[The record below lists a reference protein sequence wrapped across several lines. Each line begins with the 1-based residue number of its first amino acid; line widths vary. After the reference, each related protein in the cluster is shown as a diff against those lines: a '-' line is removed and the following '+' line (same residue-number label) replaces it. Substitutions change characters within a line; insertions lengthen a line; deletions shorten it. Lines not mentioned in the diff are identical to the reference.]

1 MVALK
6 DIAARCG
13 VSVATVS
20 KALNQ
25 QQDISEETRAG
36 IGRVAR
42 EMGYTVNSAART
54 LKTNRTDNIGLIFED
69 LQSSGFMHEYFAAT
83 LNSFRSEAARCGYD
97 ITFINSDFG
106 HRNTSYLQHARFR
119 QVDGVALICTD
130 YHDPMVQEL
139 VFSDIPTITLD
150 HAFNN
155 RTAVLSDNMNGLA
168 SLVKYV
174 YSRGHRRIAYI
185 HGGSTAVTE
194 SRLTGFYRACEE
206 LNLRVPKEYILSCE
220 YHEPIS
226 CYAATKRV
234 LTLPVRPT
242 CVLFSDDYS
251 YIGGLNAITDAG
263 LRVPDDISVVGYDGI
278 HLAKMLSPRLT
289 TWQQNTEDLGRLA
302 ASRLIEKIEHP
313 LTTPP
318 EHIVVK
324 GRLLE
329 GETVADLNAAADAQE
344 NNAT

>member
-1 MVALK
+1 MKGCNGLFWWWFAKDSTWYYSASQCPDAWQASVIITTDISSGVVPVDPVLRLEVK
-6 DIAARCG
+6 DITCVNQEG
-13 VSVATVS
+13 VV
-20 KALNQ
+20 
-25 QQDISEETRAG
+25 
-36 IGRVAR
+36 
-42 EMGYTVNSAART
+42 
-54 LKTNRTDNIGLIFED
+54 
-69 LQSSGFMHEYFAAT
+69 
-83 LNSFRSEAARCGYD
+83 
-97 ITFINSDFG
+97 
-106 HRNTSYLQHARFR
+106 
-119 QVDGVALICTD
+119 
-130 YHDPMVQEL
+130 
-139 VFSDIPTITLD
+139 TLD

-155 RTAVLSDNMNGLA
+155 RIAVLSDNMNGLA

-289 TWQQNTEDLGRLA
+289 TWQQNTEDLGRIA

-313 LTTPP
+313 LTTPS

-329 GETVADLNAAADAQE
+329 GETVADLNTAADRPE
-344 NNAT
+344 KDAT

>member
-25 QQDISEETRAG
+25 QQDISEETRERIA
-36 IGRVAR
+36 RVAR
-42 EMGYTVNSAART
+42 EMGYTVNAAART

-83 LNSFRSEAARCGYD
+83 LNSFR
-97 ITFINSDFG
+97 
-106 HRNTSYLQHARFR
+106 SYLQHARFR

-155 RTAVLSDNMNGLA
+155 RIAVLSDNMNGLA

-289 TWQQNTEDLGRLA
+289 TWQQNTEDLGRIA

-313 LTTPP
+313 LTTPS

-329 GETVADLNAAADAQE
+329 GETVADLNTAADRPE
-344 NNAT
+344 KDAT

>member
-25 QQDISEETRAG
+25 QQDISEETRERIA
-36 IGRVAR
+36 RVAR
-42 EMGYTVNSAART
+42 EMGYTVNAAART

-155 RTAVLSDNMNGLA
+155 RIAVLSDNMNGLA

-251 YIGGLNAITDAG
+251 MTFRSSAMTAFIWQ
-263 LRVPDDISVVGYDGI
+263 RCSVR
-278 HLAKMLSPRLT
+278 A
-289 TWQQNTEDLGRLA
+289 
-302 ASRLIEKIEHP
+302 
-313 LTTPP
+313 
-318 EHIVVK
+318 
-324 GRLLE
+324 
-329 GETVADLNAAADAQE
+329 
-344 NNAT
+344 

>member
-25 QQDISEETRAG
+25 QQDISEETRERIA
-36 IGRVAR
+36 RVAR
-42 EMGYTVNSAART
+42 EMGYTVNAAART

-155 RTAVLSDNMNGLA
+155 RIAVLSDNMNGLA

-194 SRLTGFYRACEE
+194 SRLTGFY
-206 LNLRVPKEYILSCE
+206 
-220 YHEPIS
+220 EPIS

-289 TWQQNTEDLGRLA
+289 TWQQNTEDLGRIA

-313 LTTPP
+313 LTTPS

-329 GETVADLNAAADAQE
+329 GETVADLNTAADRPE
-344 NNAT
+344 KDAT

>member
-25 QQDISEETRAG
+25 QQDISEETRERIA
-36 IGRVAR
+36 RVAR
-42 EMGYTVNSAART
+42 EMGYTVNAAART

-139 VFSDIPTITLD
+139 VFSDI
-150 HAFNN
+150 
-155 RTAVLSDNMNGLA
+155 RMYTAAGIGA
-168 SLVKYV
+168 S
-174 YSRGHRRIAYI
+174 
-185 HGGSTAVTE
+185 
-194 SRLTGFYRACEE
+194 
-206 LNLRVPKEYILSCE
+206 
-220 YHEPIS
+220 PIF
-226 CYAATKRV
+226 T
-234 LTLPVRPT
+234 
-242 CVLFSDDYS
+242 
-251 YIGGLNAITDAG
+251 
-263 LRVPDDISVVGYDGI
+263 
-278 HLAKMLSPRLT
+278 
-289 TWQQNTEDLGRLA
+289 
-302 ASRLIEKIEHP
+302 
-313 LTTPP
+313 
-318 EHIVVK
+318 
-324 GRLLE
+324 
-329 GETVADLNAAADAQE
+329 AAAPR
-344 NNAT
+344 

>member
-25 QQDISEETRAG
+25 QQDISEETRAR

-54 LKTNRTDNIGLIFED
+54 LKTNRTNNLGLLFED

-150 HAFNN
+150 HAFN
-155 RTAVLSDNMNGLA
+155 A
-168 SLVKYV
+168 S
-174 YSRGHRRIAYI
+174 
-185 HGGSTAVTE
+185 
-194 SRLTGFYRACEE
+194 
-206 LNLRVPKEYILSCE
+206 
-220 YHEPIS
+220 PIF
-226 CYAATKRV
+226 T
-234 LTLPVRPT
+234 
-242 CVLFSDDYS
+242 
-251 YIGGLNAITDAG
+251 
-263 LRVPDDISVVGYDGI
+263 
-278 HLAKMLSPRLT
+278 
-289 TWQQNTEDLGRLA
+289 
-302 ASRLIEKIEHP
+302 
-313 LTTPP
+313 
-318 EHIVVK
+318 
-324 GRLLE
+324 
-329 GETVADLNAAADAQE
+329 AAAPR
-344 NNAT
+344 